1 MILTSPAASLPSPS
15 PSFPPLVRSGAG
27 RAAAASLAAAKS
39 EALPFL
45 PDPANCQGYVGN
57 VGFDPLGI
65 SDYVPVDY
73 LREAELK
80 HGRMC
85 QLAWLGYVAVD
96 LGLRIPGYP
105 EAMASASSATA
116 HGPALEF
123 GALGNIFVWIT
134 IAEMTSWLGVAQML
148 QGSGRE
154 PGDFGVGKT
163 YLAGKTPEQVEWVK
177 LQEIT
182 HCRLAMLAFSGVVT
196 QSILTQGPFPYV

>member
-1 MILTSPAASLPSPS
+1 M
-15 PSFPPLVRSGAG
+15 
-27 RAAAASLAAAKS
+27 
-39 EALPFL
+39 
-45 PDPANCQGYVGN
+45 GN